1 MEQIDQHLKNLLQS
15 IELEEQEQ
23 SKRYQINEHH
33 SLKSLK
39 SEGLAIH
46 PIRITRKT
54 FGYAEYPEISFRIP
68 FPIETNSFKDGMAI
82 ECFCHGEEPIKGI
95 LLSLDG
101 KQGEFRLFA
110 PDFPD
115 WLEDDGVGI
124 KLTPDTRTSSLMRK
138 ALAEIPLNSEM
149 HALFHKIHSVD
160 GYVPIEIT
168 LTNNPNSFFNENL
181 NESQKTAVKGIL
193 KDDTFV
199 IVHGPPGTG
208 KTTTLIEAILQ
219 LCAQGEKILVSAPS
233 NTAVDNIAKGLL
245 NKKVNILRIGNNA
258 KVDALIFPHTPE
270 GKLIESKQDKE
281 IKKIRIRAAEMRKM
295 ANQYKRRFGKDER
308 EQRNLL
314 MKEVKNLR
322 HQIKDIQRYN
332 EEKLFEEAQII
343 LGTPIGLLDNQAT
356 KLDFN
361 TLIID
366 EAGQCLEPLAWCI
379 FPMAKK
385 IVLAGDHLQLPP
397 TVLSDK
403 AIQLG
408 FNKSILESCFGK
420 FSAVHFLDTQYRM
433 RASIAQFSNEYFYND
448 KLKTFK
454 DLSSIGEHVLFYDTA
469 GAGYEEER
477 GKDGVS
483 LINKGEIDVISK
495 ILEKD
500 NLDPQNTV
508 VISPYSGQVA
518 LAKEFLPSE
527 IRISTVD
534 SFQGQEKEIVVI
546 SLVRS
551 NADGQIGF
559 LKDYRRMNVAMTRA
573 KEKLYIIGDSSTL
586 AKDEYYAAFL
596 DYIERINAYRSIWEI
611 MY

>member
-1 MEQIDQHLKNLLQS
+1 MEEKNKYLSNFIQCID
-15 IELEEQEQ
+15 LEEQEQ
-23 SKRYQINEHH
+23 SKRYQINEQH

-68 FPIETNSFKDGMAI
+68 FPVETNSFKDGMAI
-82 ECFCHGEEPIKGI
+82 ECFCQGEESVKGI

-115 WLEDDGVGI
+115 WLEDEGVGI
-124 KLTPDTRTSSLMRK
+124 KLTPDTRTSNLMRK
-138 ALAEIPLNSEM
+138 ALTEIPLNSEM
-149 HALFHKIHSVD
+149 NALFQKIHSEDVHIA
-160 GYVPIEIT
+160 IENKP
-168 LTNNPNSFFNENL
+168 TNNSISFFNQNL
-181 NESQKTAVKGIL
+181 NESQQTTVKGIL
-193 KDDTFV
+193 NDESFV

-219 LCAQGEKILVSAPS
+219 LCSKGEKILVSAPS

-245 NKKVNILRIGNNA
+245 NKKVNILRIGNNP

-343 LGTPIGLLDNQAT
+343 LGTPIGLLDNQAA
-356 KLDFN
+356 KLNFD

-379 FPMAKK
+379 FPMANK

-433 RASIAQFSNEYFYND
+433 RASIAQFSNEYFYNE

-454 DLSSIGEHVLFYDTA
+454 DLSSIGKHVLFYDTA

-500 NLDPQNTV
+500 SLNPQNTV

-518 LAKEFLPSE
+518 LAKENLPAE

-534 SFQGQEKEIVVI
+534 SFQGQEKEIVII

-551 NADGQIGF
+551 NSDGQIGF